1 MSDQALPRCEFAS
14 KDLILRIDMIV
25 SGEVTEITPVVERI
39 MGAVKQMECAAGKEL
54 DVQLSLQEALANA
67 VVHGCNRD
75 PEKKV
80 RVQVGCDEARGML
93 IVISDP
99 GTGFDPRDVPS
110 PVVGK
115 NVFSSHGRGIF
126 LINQLMDDVQFKK
139 GGTEIWM
146 RKS

>member
-1 MSDQALPRCEFAS
+1 MSGEAQQRCEFAS
-14 KDLILRIDMIV
+14 KDLILRIDMTV
-25 SGEVTEITPVVERI
+25 SGDVTEISPVVERI
-39 MGAVKQMECAAGKEL
+39 MGAVSQMACAAGKET

-67 VVHGCNRD
+67 VVHGCRKD
-75 PEKKV
+75 PQKRV

-99 GTGFDPRDVPS
+99 GTGFDPEDVPS
-110 PVVGK
+110 PLVGE

-126 LINQLMDDVQFKK
+126 LINQLMDEVRYNK

-146 RKS
+146 RKD

>member
-1 MSDQALPRCEFAS
+1 MSEQSLPRCEFAS
-14 KDLILRIDMIV
+14 KDLILRIDMTV
-25 SGEVTEITPVVERI
+25 SGEVTEIDPVVERI

-75 PEKKV
+75 PGKQV
-80 RVQVGCDEARGML
+80 RVQVGCDEGRGML

-99 GTGFDPRDVPS
+99 GTGFDPEEVPS
-110 PVVGK
+110 PLVGE

-126 LINQLMDDVQFKK
+126 LINQLMDHVQFRK